1 MWQGTLHPHVLLVPP
16 SELWQCPST
25 GSHYPGEAQCHEA
38 VATTAR
44 WCVCK
49 HCCCPC
55 HVLAVCVLLAPAEAA
70 AKDGLGKGFKPEV
83 APLNSI
89 LGKLA
94 ARQAAL
100 EAK

>member
-1 MWQGTLHPHVLLVPP
+1 LLLP
-16 SELWQCPST
+16 L
-25 GSHYPGEAQCHEA
+25 
-38 VATTAR
+38 
-44 WCVCK
+44 
-49 HCCCPC
+49 
-55 HVLAVCVLLAPAEAA
+55 LLLDLLLAHAEAA